1 MMSES
6 GFQIAVVGA
15 TGAMGEE
22 LLLTLERANLAISSF
37 VPIASR
43 ASSRPSVEFRGQ
55 SFPVKPLGP
64 DALEGVELAFAV
76 LPQGPGDDLLIEA
89 AEAGCTIVDLAGIW
103 RDDPQVPMIA
113 LGINSA
119 LDLERVPNVGVVTS
133 PGPVALAL
141 CAVAEAVTKI
151 GDLVGI
157 TATAMLPAASA
168 GRKGIEEL
176 SGQIVATFN
185 SRPPPRAVFADGL
198 AFDLIPAWGDV
209 EQGGW
214 TGLERLTAE
223 QVGQVLGLSPN
234 RVAVN
239 ITLAPLFAGMGISV
253 FVRGDARLSAASLRE
268 ALQGSRSVQ
277 LHDRAG
283 RPLMPRAQLE
293 RAVVSVGRLR
303 DDPNGD
309 GVHLWIAAD
318 PMRLASANA
327 VAIATE
333 LAARGLIGARA

>member
-22 LLLTLERANLAISSF
+22 LILTLERANLAISSF

-43 ASSRPSVEFRGQ
+43 ASARPSVEFRGQ

-141 CAVAEAVTKI
+141 CAVALDQLLGEVRA
-151 GDLVGI
+151 GHPLVGFGRL
-157 TATAMLPAASA
+157 AAYSALQLPLAMAARSCWACRTNANGRSFAKRCCCNQSWRRTRALMPMPSA
-168 GRKGIEEL
+168 AK
-176 SGQIVATFN
+176 
-185 SRPPPRAVFADGL
+185 
-198 AFDLIPAWGDV
+198 
-209 EQGGW
+209 
-214 TGLERLTAE
+214 TGLR
-223 QVGQVLGLSPN
+223 
-234 RVAVN
+234 
-239 ITLAPLFAGMGISV
+239 
-253 FVRGDARLSAASLRE
+253 
-268 ALQGSRSVQ
+268 SR
-277 LHDRAG
+277 R
-283 RPLMPRAQLE
+283 
-293 RAVVSVGRLR
+293 
-303 DDPNGD
+303 
-309 GVHLWIAAD
+309 
-318 PMRLASANA
+318 
-327 VAIATE
+327 
-333 LAARGLIGARA
+333 